1 MVIVV
6 IGPMGCGKT
15 TIGQILARK
24 LDWKFYDGDDF
35 HPESN
40 RRKMAG
46 GIPLE
51 DADRL
56 PWLEILR
63 ALIERH
69 RSSQK
74 DMVLACSALKRK
86 YRQTLGI
93 DQDTVVS
100 VFLKGSA
107 SLLEKRITE
116 RSHEFMEK
124 GLLQS
129 QLDTLEEP
137 RTGITVSIVDS
148 PEQIS
153 QTIIKNISGLH
164 KP

>member
-15 TIGQILARK
+15 TIGQILAKK

-40 RRKMAG
+40 KRKMAG

-153 QTIIKNISGLH
+153 QTIIKNISRLH

>member
-15 TIGQILARK
+15 TIGQILAKK

-40 RRKMAG
+40 KRKMAG